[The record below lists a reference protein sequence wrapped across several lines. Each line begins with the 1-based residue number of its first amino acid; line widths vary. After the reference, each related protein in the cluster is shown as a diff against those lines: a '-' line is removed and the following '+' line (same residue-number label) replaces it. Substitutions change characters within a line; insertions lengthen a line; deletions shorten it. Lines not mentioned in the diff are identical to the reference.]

1 MELAC
6 GEYGTDKIKMMVDR
20 MDNGDSVE
28 WFDDPNKVLKLEV
41 LRQKFPL
48 RQCSKENSSMEAIPF
63 WSQLSV
69 LMHRGII
76 KAKRDATLTHLR

>member
-1 MELAC
+1 
-6 GEYGTDKIKMMVDR
+6 MVDK

-28 WFDDPNKVLKLEV
+28 WFDDPKKILKLEV

-48 RQCSKENSSMEAIPF
+48 RQSSKEDSSMEAIPF
-63 WSQLSV
+63 WSQLSI
-69 LMHRGII
+69 LMQRGYI